1 MRKAPLKLRT
11 LGAAEWRLYR
21 CARSWQA
28 AGYPVQLRSRAP
40 LPGYAAFEATY
51 EDREYSGWVRFAPLL
66 KMRYPALN
74 DLAWHALDVRY
85 VVELLNEPGMLAPLP
100 APPQG
105 WAHVRATGIVEHTQP
120 EEPLIG
126 FESADGMSTLFRTF
140 PEVLPQ
146 ELEHVGASA
155 SEFPV
160 IIDFVLGSSVASL
173 SVLDSVEPGDA
184 LLIGTRK
191 PCAMVG
197 GTALCG
203 FDIEDDYIMLN
214 EQIDEIAPYDDDE
227 REYGDEA
234 SALSSEQ
241 NEFHADPPCFSV
253 DSLPVRLEFVLQ
265 RETMSVAEVAKLHAG
280 AVLPVREGAQGCV
293 SIRANGQV
301 IAFGELIQVG
311 DCLAVEVRSL
321 RLAQLGRGRC

>member
-1 MRKAPLKLRT
+1 MRKVPLKLRT
-11 LGAAEWRLYR
+11 LGTAEWRLYR

-28 AGYPVQLRSRAP
+28 AGHPMQLRSRAP
-40 LPGYAAFEATY
+40 LPGYAAFDATY
-51 EDREYSGWVRFAPLL
+51 EDRDYSGWVRFAPLL
-66 KMRYPALN
+66 KMRYPELN
-74 DLAWHALDVRY
+74 DLAWHALDERY

-105 WAHVRATGIVEHTQP
+105 WAHVRATGIVERAQP
-120 EEPLIG
+120 EEQLIS
-126 FESADGMSTLFRTF
+126 FESVDGMSTLFRTF

-146 ELEHVGASA
+146 GLERVGSLANELPAVM
-155 SEFPV
+155 
-160 IIDFVLGSSVASL
+160 DFVLGSSVVSL
-173 SVLDSVEPGDA
+173 SVLDSVELGDA
-184 LLIGTRK
+184 LLIGSRRL
-191 PCAMVG
+191 CAMVG
-197 GTALCG
+197 ATTLCS

-214 EQIDEIAPYDDDE
+214 EQIDNVAPYDEDDC
-227 REYGDEA
+227 EYGEEA
-234 SALSSEQ
+234 SALSGTQ
-241 NEFHADPPCFSV
+241 NGLHADPPCFSV

-280 AVLPVREGAQGCV
+280 AVLPVREGAEGRV

-321 RLAQLGRGRC
+321 RIAQLGRGRC